1 MNGGQKPVPGGARWA
16 EGSRI
21 DPTMPTPYNEKAP
34 VQLSG
39 IAMNATRLSIACIS
53 IPIALGLI
61 ALAQQQTD
69 SQTTKSTD
77 QENKAPSRETVS
89 RPLSEKQKK
98 ARDKKLRQELES
110 PYRKWLNEDVAYII
124 TDEERAAFKRLQT
137 DEEREQFIENFWL
150 RRDPTPDTV
159 ENEFKEEHYRRIAY
173 ANEHFA
179 SGIPGWK
186 TDRGRIYIMYGP
198 PDEIDDHSSG
208 GFYERPP
215 EEGGGETSTYPFQQ
229 WRYRYI
235 EGIGN
240 NVIIEFVDPTM
251 SGEFHMTMDPS
262 EKDALLY
269 VPGAGLTLMEQMGM
283 SDKTQRF
290 NNTDGTHLGQAFG
303 GQPESMNEFSRLEQ
317 FAKLQK
323 PPEIKFNDLETDVK
337 SRITYNILPAKV
349 RVDYFPI
356 TDASV
361 MTYITLQFQNKD
373 LQFVS
378 KEGVQKAT
386 VDIAGHVSSMT
397 RRVVNSFEQTVTVDS
412 AKQMLTEIQAQR
424 SIYQNSVPLPPGT
437 YRLNIMAKDVV
448 AGNIFSY
455 EARIDVP
462 RLNPDKA
469 SSSTVILADIIEPV
483 PMREIGA
490 GQFIIGDS
498 KVRPRIDETFKR
510 DERMGIYFN
519 LYNLGEDQTTHKPAG
534 DVQYELTRNGS
545 NEKVFEFT
553 EDFGKIPDLNSASQ
567 VTIEKFLPLKTLAP
581 GKYTLRMK
589 VTDKIRNQVLTPVA
603 DFTVT

>member
-1 MNGGQKPVPGGARWA
+1 MNV
-16 EGSRI
+16 
-21 DPTMPTPYNEKAP
+21 
-34 VQLSG
+34 L
-39 IAMNATRLSIACIS
+39 RLSIASIS
-53 IPIALGLI
+53 ITSAAGLLL
-61 ALAQQQTD
+61 LAQQTD
-69 SQTTKSTD
+69 SDNQK
-77 QENKAPSRETVS
+77 NPKKATPQRETVS
-89 RPLSEKQKK
+89 KPLTEKQKK
-98 ARDKKLRQELES
+98 RREAQLRKELET
-110 PYRKWLNEDVAYII
+110 PYRKWLNEDVSYII

-186 TDRGRIYIMYGP
+186 TDRGKIYIMYGP
-198 PDEIDDHSSG
+198 PDEIEDHSSG

-251 SGEFHMTMDPS
+251 SGEFRMTMDPS

-269 VPGAGLTLMEQMGM
+269 VPGAGLTMMEQLGL

-323 PPEIKFNDLETDVK
+323 PPEIKFKDLEAEVN
-337 SRITYNILPAKV
+337 SRITFNILPAQV

-361 MTYITLQFQNKD
+361 LTYVTLQFQNKD
-373 LQFVS
+373 LQFAS
-378 KEGVQKAT
+378 KEGVNKAAVNIYGRVT
-386 VDIAGHVSSMT
+386 TMT
-397 RRVVNSFEQTVTVDS
+397 RRIVNTFEQTVEVP
-412 AKQMLTEIQAQR
+412 APKEMLKEYQGQR
-424 SIYQNSVPLPPGT
+424 SIYQTNMPLAPGT
-437 YRLNIMAKDVV
+437 YRLNIVAKDINS
-448 AGNIFSY
+448 GTIFNH
-455 EARIDVP
+455 ELRIDVP

-483 PMREIGA
+483 PMKSIGT
-490 GQFIIGDS
+490 GQFIIGDT
-498 KVRPRIDETFKR
+498 KVRPRIDDVFKR
-510 DERMGIYFN
+510 DERMGIYFK
-519 LYNLGEDQTTHKPAG
+519 LYNLGADDTSHKPAG
-534 DVQYELTRNGS
+534 QVQYELTRNGS
-545 NEKVFEFT
+545 NEKVFDFT
-553 EDFGKIPDLNSASQ
+553 EDFTQIPDATSASQ
-567 VTIEKFLPLKTLAP
+567 MTIEKFLPLKGLAP

-589 VTDKIRNQVLTPVA
+589 VTDKIRNQTLTPTA
-603 DFTVT
+603 EFTVT

>member
-1 MNGGQKPVPGGARWA
+1 
-16 EGSRI
+16 
-21 DPTMPTPYNEKAP
+21 
-34 VQLSG
+34 
-39 IAMNATRLSIACIS
+39 MNALRLSIACIS
-53 IPIALGLI
+53 IPAVVGLI
-61 ALAQQQTD
+61 ALGALGQQTD
-69 SQTTKSTD
+69 SQTQKSP
-77 QENKAPSRETVS
+77 EKKAAPQRETVS
-89 RPLSEKQKK
+89 KPLTEKQKK
-98 ARDKKLRQELES
+98 RRQAQLRKELES
-110 PYRKWLNEDVAYII
+110 PYRKWLNEDVSYII

-198 PDEIDDHSSG
+198 PDEIEDHSSG

-251 SGEFHMTMDPS
+251 SGEFRMTMDPS

-269 VPGAGLTLMEQMGM
+269 VPGAGLTLMEQLGL

-323 PPEIKFNDLETDVK
+323 PPEIKFKDLEADVR
-337 SRITYNILPAKV
+337 SRITFNVLPATV

-361 MTYITLQFQNKD
+361 LTYITVQFQNKD
-373 LQFVS
+373 LQFTS
-378 KEGVQKAT
+378 KDGINRAV
-386 VDIAGHVSSMT
+386 VDIAGHVTTMT
-397 RRVVNSFEQTVTVDS
+397 RRVVNSFEQTVEVP
-412 AKQMLTEIQAQR
+412 APKEMLKEYKEQR
-424 SIYQNSVPLPPGT
+424 SIYQNSQPLPPGT
-437 YRLNIMAKDVV
+437 YRLNIMAKDVNS
-448 AGNIFSY
+448 GTIFNH
-455 EARIDVP
+455 ELRLDVP

-483 PMREIGA
+483 PMKSIGT
-490 GQFIIGDS
+490 GQFIIGDT
-498 KVRPRIDETFKR
+498 KVRPRIDEIFNR
-510 DERMGIYFN
+510 SIDQRLGIYFK
-519 LYNLGEDQTTHKPAG
+519 LYNLGEDQTDHKPAG
-534 DVQYELTRNGS
+534 DVNYELIRNGS
-545 NEKVFEFT
+545 NEKVFDFT
-553 EDFGKIPDLNSASQ
+553 EDFSQIPDATSAAQ
-567 VTIEKFLPLKTLAP
+567 MTIEKFLPLKTLAP

-589 VTDKIRNQVLTPVA
+589 VTDKIRNQTLTPTA
-603 DFTVT
+603 EFTVT